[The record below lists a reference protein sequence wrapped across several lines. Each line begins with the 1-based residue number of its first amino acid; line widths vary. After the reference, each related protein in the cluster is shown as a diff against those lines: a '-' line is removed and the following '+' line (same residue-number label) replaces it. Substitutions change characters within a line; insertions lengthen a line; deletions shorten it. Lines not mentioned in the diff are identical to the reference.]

1 MRLLVTVVAVISV
14 MAVMAVMSKRII
26 NLHTTLLIMSL
37 LTLET
42 PLAQAHS

>member
-1 MRLLVTVVAVISV
+1 MRLLVTVVAVIPV
-14 MAVMAVMSKRII
+14 MAVMAVVSKRI
-26 NLHTTLLIMSL
+26 NHRYTTLLIMSA